1 MKNQLTTM
9 KGVHPGLIVARELNR
24 RGIGKSKFA
33 ISLQEYPQTFS
44 TITLGKRD
52 MNTALALKIEK
63 ALNLEEGY
71 LMILQIY
78 YDIER
83 VKRKQGIKHPDL
95 KKVRRILFW
104 DTLMENIDWEK
115 QKRAVI
121 ERVFERGNKT
131 EKDEITR
138 FYGKEAI
145 DKIMNGK
152 REASL

>member
-1 MKNQLTTM
+1 M